1 MKLPI
6 LFLGALV
13 CANAAFA
20 DDSTI
25 KLTERKTCTQLKT
38 EIDNLLLIEYPDEST
53 QATLKQLQ
61 MQQRANCMPK
71 ATGRRTVS
79 RAIASIPVGSSTVAE
94 TPDALTEYLTNK
106 KSNCEKLNSE
116 IEKMAGENDESKS
129 DALASM
135 RGVYDMDCSEKHK
148 PETEPA
154 PAAPEKTYEEWAA
167 EFDANL
173 AAGLCGDGTKPNR
186 YGCCTDE
193 VFKDLGNTTFA
204 CCPKVGD
211 GLCFPPIK

>member
-6 LFLGALV
+6 LFLGALM
-13 CANAAFA
+13 CIGTAFA
-20 DDSTI
+20 DDASI
-25 KLTERKTCTQLKT
+25 KLAERKSCTQLKA
-38 EIDNLLLIEYPDEST
+38 EIDKLLQIEYPDEDT

-79 RAIASIPVGSSTVAE
+79 RAIASIPVGNAVAE
-94 TPDALTEYLTNK
+94 TPNALTEYLANK

-116 IEKMAGENDESKS
+116 IEKMAAENDESKS

-135 RGVYDMDCSEKHK
+135 RGVYDMDCTEKPVAK
-148 PETEPA
+148 AEPEPV
-154 PAAPEKTYEEWAA
+154 APEKSYEEWAA

-173 AAGLCGDGTKPNR
+173 AAGLCGDGTKPNKF
-186 YGCCTDE
+186 GCCTGE
-193 VFKDLGNTTFA
+193 VFKDLGNTKFA
-204 CCPKVGD
+204 CCPKSGE
-211 GLCFPPIK
+211 GLCFPPMK